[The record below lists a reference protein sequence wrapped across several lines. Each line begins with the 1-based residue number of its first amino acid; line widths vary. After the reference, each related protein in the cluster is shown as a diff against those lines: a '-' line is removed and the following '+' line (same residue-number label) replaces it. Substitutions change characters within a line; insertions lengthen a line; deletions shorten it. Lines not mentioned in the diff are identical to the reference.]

1 MKLRAISL
9 AVLLGLASNT
19 AIARPDDPAGI
30 SQADE
35 DKIDRMAEALF
46 TSLRTKNTENG
57 IRQFFGSSS
66 LMMSK
71 SDQLKL
77 LVDQIDSAIG
87 LYGAV
92 GTCENVETTS
102 DGTLVE
108 YRRYVCQHANM
119 LTSWN
124 MSFFKTSKGWI
135 AANLY
140 FKDQPP
146 KQ

>member
-1 MKLRAISL
+1 MKSGDIFLAI
-9 AVLLGLASNT
+9 LLGLTSNT
-19 AIARPDDPAGI
+19 AMAKPVVTAGI

-35 DKIDRMAEALF
+35 DQIDRMAEALF
-46 TSLRTKNTENG
+46 SNLRTKNTDNG
-57 IRQFFGSSS
+57 IKQFFGSSS
-66 LMMSK
+66 LMTSK

-77 LVDQIDSAIG
+77 LVDSAIG
-87 LYGAV
+87 LYGTV

-102 DGTLVE
+102 EGTLVE
-108 YRRYVCQHANM
+108 YRRYVCQHTNM

>member
-1 MKLRAISL
+1 MKSGDIFLAI
-9 AVLLGLASNT
+9 LLGLISNT
-19 AIARPDDPAGI
+19 AMAKPVVTAGI

-35 DKIDRMAEALF
+35 DQIDRMAEALF
-46 TSLRTKNTENG
+46 SNLRTKNTDNG
-57 IRQFFGSSS
+57 IKQFFGSSS
-66 LMMSK
+66 LMTSK

-87 LYGAV
+87 LYGTV

-102 DGTLVE
+102 EGTLVE
-108 YRRYVCQHANM
+108 YRRYVCQHTNM